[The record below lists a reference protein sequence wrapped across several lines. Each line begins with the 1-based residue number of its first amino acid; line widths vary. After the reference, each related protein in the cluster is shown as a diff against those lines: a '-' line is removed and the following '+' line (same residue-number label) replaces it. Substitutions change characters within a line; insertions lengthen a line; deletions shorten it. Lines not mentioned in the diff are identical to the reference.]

1 MKREQKLRFLSAAL
15 TVMLAI
21 PLSAQDE
28 ASPRRVEQPVQP
40 QQVLSLDDCRE
51 MAIENNKNLK
61 VSEEKINMAVYEK
74 RAAASNYLPKIS
86 ATGAYMHTMRTPQL
100 LPDEKL
106 NAITNAG
113 TELQVIGQLLPAL
126 EDLAHVG
133 DVLTD
138 LADRLQ
144 PDLSNVFVGM
154 ISAQEPL
161 YVGGKIRA
169 YNRIAAYAKE
179 LAQTQYDTQRQE
191 IIVQTDQAYW
201 QIVSIANK
209 VKLTEAYVDLLRKLN
224 GDVDKLVN
232 EGLATQSDKLSI
244 QVKLNEAEMML
255 IKAQNGLILAKMLLC
270 QYCGM
275 DLESNI
281 VLEDE
286 TLEDV
291 VIVEEDLAYT
301 KEEIVENRPELHS
314 LDLATKMYDK
324 KVNIVASDFL
334 PTVALFGNYIISN
347 PSIYNGFEKQFNGNL
362 SFGVMAKIPLFHWG
376 EGMNK
381 IRMAKA
387 EAKIAKYELEDK
399 TELIMLQVQQFNQ
412 RVIEADSRLK
422 MSQEK
427 MNDAEENLRKAT
439 IGFREGMVASTVVT
453 QAQTAWLQAHSEF
466 IDSKVDR
473 IMTAIYLKKATGKL
487 NQ

>member
-1 MKREQKLRFLSAAL
+1 MKREQKLRLLS
-15 TVMLAI
+15 TVMTVVLAI
-21 PLSAQDE
+21 PLWAQE
-28 ASPRRVEQPVQP
+28 NASPQKVEQTSQI
-40 QQVLSLDDCRE
+40 QQVLTLDDCHK

-74 RAAASNYLPKIS
+74 RAAVSNYLPKIS

-100 LPDEKL
+100 LPDSKL
-106 NAITNAG
+106 NTLTGIG
-113 TELQVIGQLLPAL
+113 TGLESIGQILQL
-126 EDLAHVG
+126 EGITHIG
-133 DVLTD
+133 DILTD

-144 PDLSNVFVGM
+144 PDLSNVYVGM

-209 VKLTEAYVDLLRKLN
+209 VKLTESYVELLRKLN
-224 GDVDKLVN
+224 DDVDKLVN

-255 IKAQNGLILAKMLLC
+255 IKAQNGLVLAKMLLC

-291 VIVEEDLAYT
+291 VVIEEDLTYT
-301 KEEIVENRPELHS
+301 KEEIIENRPELHS

-324 KVNIVASDFL
+324 KVRIVASDFL
-334 PTVALFGNYIISN
+334 PTIALFGNYIISN

-399 TELIMLQVQQFNQ
+399 TELIMLQAKQFHQ
-412 RVIEADSRLK
+412 RIIEADSRLK
-422 MSQEK
+422 MSQDK

-453 QAQTAWLQAHSEF
+453 QAQTAWLQAHSEY

>member
-1 MKREQKLRFLSAAL
+1 MKREQKLRLLS
-15 TVMLAI
+15 TVMTVVLAI
-21 PLSAQDE
+21 PLWAQE
-28 ASPRRVEQPVQP
+28 NASPQKVEQTSQI
-40 QQVLSLDDCRE
+40 QQVLTLDDCHK

-74 RAAASNYLPKIS
+74 RAAVSNYLPKIS

-100 LPDEKL
+100 LPDSKL
-106 NAITNAG
+106 NTLTGIG
-113 TELQVIGQLLPAL
+113 TGLESIGQILQL
-126 EDLAHVG
+126 EGITHIG
-133 DVLTD
+133 DILTD

-144 PDLSNVFVGM
+144 PDLSNVYVGM

-209 VKLTEAYVDLLRKLN
+209 VKLTESYVELLRKLN
-224 GDVDKLVN
+224 DDVDKLVN

-255 IKAQNGLILAKMLLC
+255 IKAQNGLVLAKMLLC

-291 VIVEEDLAYT
+291 VVIEEDLTYT
-301 KEEIVENRPELHS
+301 KEEIIENRPELHS

-324 KVNIVASDFL
+324 KVKIVASDFL

-399 TELIMLQVQQFNQ
+399 TELIMLQAKQFHQ
-412 RVIEADSRLK
+412 RIIEADSRLK

-453 QAQTAWLQAHSEF
+453 QAQTAWLQAHSEY

>member
-1 MKREQKLRFLSAAL
+1 M
-15 TVMLAI
+15 TVVLAI
-21 PLSAQDE
+21 PLWAQE
-28 ASPRRVEQPVQP
+28 NASPQKVEQTSQI
-40 QQVLSLDDCRE
+40 QQVLTLDDCHK

-74 RAAASNYLPKIS
+74 RAAVSNYLPKIS

-100 LPDEKL
+100 LPDSKL
-106 NAITNAG
+106 NTLTGIG
-113 TELQVIGQLLPAL
+113 TGLESIGQILQL
-126 EDLAHVG
+126 EGITHIG
-133 DVLTD
+133 DILTD

-144 PDLSNVFVGM
+144 PDLSNVYVGM

-209 VKLTEAYVDLLRKLN
+209 VKLTESYVELLRKLN
-224 GDVDKLVN
+224 DDVDKLVN

-255 IKAQNGLILAKMLLC
+255 IKAQNGLVLAKMLLC

-291 VIVEEDLAYT
+291 VVIEEDLTYT
-301 KEEIVENRPELHS
+301 KEEIIENRPELHS

-324 KVNIVASDFL
+324 KVRIVASDFL
-334 PTVALFGNYIISN
+334 PTIALFGNYIISN

-399 TELIMLQVQQFNQ
+399 TELIMLQAKQFHQ
-412 RVIEADSRLK
+412 RIIEADSRLK
-422 MSQEK
+422 MSQDK

-453 QAQTAWLQAHSEF
+453 QAQTAWLQAHSEY

>member
-1 MKREQKLRFLSAAL
+1 MKREQKLRLLS
-15 TVMLAI
+15 TVMTVVLAI
-21 PLSAQDE
+21 PLWAQE
-28 ASPRRVEQPVQP
+28 NASPQKVEQTSQI
-40 QQVLSLDDCRE
+40 QQVLTLDDCHK

-74 RAAASNYLPKIS
+74 RAAVSNYLPKIS
-86 ATGAYMHTMRTPQL
+86 ATGAYMHTMRNPL
-100 LPDEKL
+100 LIPESKL
-106 NAITNAG
+106 NTLTGIG
-113 TELQVIGQLLPAL
+113 TGLESIGQILQL
-126 EDLAHVG
+126 EGIARIG
-133 DVLTD
+133 DILTD
-138 LADRLQ
+138 IADCLQ
-144 PDLSNVFVGM
+144 PDLSNVYVGM

-209 VKLTEAYVDLLRKLN
+209 VKLTESYVELLRKLN
-224 GDVDKLVN
+224 DDVDKLVN

-255 IKAQNGLILAKMLLC
+255 IKAQNGLVLAKMLLC

-291 VIVEEDLAYT
+291 VVIEEDLTYT
-301 KEEIVENRPELHS
+301 KEEIIENRPELHS

-324 KVNIVASDFL
+324 KVKIVASDFL

-399 TELIMLQVQQFNQ
+399 TELIMLQAKQFHQ
-412 RVIEADSRLK
+412 RIIEADSRLK
-422 MSQEK
+422 MSQDK

-453 QAQTAWLQAHSEF
+453 QAQTAWLQAHSEY